1 MTPNKACPDRSA
13 KGAKSQYFC
22 LPPCTLA
29 SNTFMSSSAPSS
41 NSKLS
46 IDLGNPV
53 IVDVGANNG
62 DDSDFYLAK
71 GFSVIAIEAD
81 PELAAALR
89 ERFAE
94 AVEAHRCVVQNVA
107 ISEAQGPIT
116 FFKNAFSEW
125 SSIRRDS
132 KATQRHSHQ
141 EIMVPGDTLS
151 AILYPV
157 PLIHYLKID
166 IEGGELPAVAS
177 LKGIAERV
185 RYLSFEI
192 NPDWEQILELVDGY
206 GFQRFKLIR
215 QGRDYLQ
222 PPPMPARE
230 GDYVATRFKNSM
242 SGTFGEEL
250 PGEWISLEELRRAV
264 VDCLQAMQERSSR
277 GEPPGWYDV
286 HATR

>member
-1 MTPNKACPDRSA
+1 
-13 KGAKSQYFC
+13 
-22 LPPCTLA
+22 
-29 SNTFMSSSAPSS
+29 MSSSVPFS
-41 NSKLS
+41 NSDLS
-46 IDLGNPV
+46 LDLDKPV

-62 DDSDFYLAK
+62 DDSNFYLAK

-89 ERFAE
+89 ERFA
-94 AVEAHRCVVQNVA
+94 APIEAHRCVVKNVA
-107 ISEAQGPIT
+107 ISEIQGPIT
-116 FFKNAFSEW
+116 FFKNEFSEW

-141 EIMVPGDTLS
+141 EITVPGDTLS
-151 AILYPV
+151 AILGSLPA
-157 PLIHYLKID
+157 IHYLKID

-206 GFQRFKLIR
+206 GFERFKLIR

-222 PPPMPARE
+222 PPPTPARE
-230 GDYVATRFKNSM
+230 GNYVATQFKNSM
-242 SGTFGEEL
+242 SGTFGSEL
-250 PGEWISLEELRRAV
+250 PGDWVSLEELRRAV
-264 VDCLQAMQERSSR
+264 TDCLQAMQERNSR